1 MKGKSPVIAVVGVML
16 GAAFFTIAE
25 ASIAPPPPPPLG
37 WEEQVTEGF
46 EPPIE
51 TTIVMTDFMP
61 EEEMRKL
68 MTGWGDGAVAV
79 LKRLHESPAWV
90 KYRGR
95 IIAHLGVIDTPE
107 VTQMQADRLKALV
120 PKESLSREERTE
132 LQILCYQLRTGP
144 LGGSREFIE
153 SLLSEATPRA
163 QLSIVYSLG
172 TRVTPETVS
181 MLKDLQ
187 KILTDARAIET
198 VRYTITSIEQ
208 RLRARE
214 PMSVILER
222 EAGKKG
228 EDR

>member
-1 MKGKSPVIAVVGVML
+1 MTDKRIVITI
-16 GAAFFTIAE
+16 AAIMFGTALLTIAE
-25 ASIAPPPPPPLG
+25 AKMAPPPPPPWG

-51 TTIVMTDFMP
+51 TMIVMNYFAP

-68 MTGWGDGAVAV
+68 VAGWGDGAVAV

-95 IIAHLGVIDTPE
+95 IVAYLGMVDTPE
-107 VTQMQADRLKALV
+107 ATQMLADRLKALV
-120 PKESLSREERTE
+120 PKESLSAEERTE
-132 LQILCYQLRTGP
+132 LQVLCYQLRTGS

-163 QLSIVYSLG
+163 QRYIVYSLG
-172 TRVTPETVS
+172 TRVAPETVS
-181 MLKDLQ
+181 ILRDLP
-187 KILTDARAIET
+187 KILTDAQAIET
-198 VRYTITSIEQ
+198 ARYTITSIEQ

-222 EAGKKG
+222 EAGEKG
-228 EDR
+228 EDE